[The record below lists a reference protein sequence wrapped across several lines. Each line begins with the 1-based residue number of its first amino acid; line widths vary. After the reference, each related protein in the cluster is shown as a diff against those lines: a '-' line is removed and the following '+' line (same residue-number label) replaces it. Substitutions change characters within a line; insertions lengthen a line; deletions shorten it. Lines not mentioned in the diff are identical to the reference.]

1 MKVIC
6 DRKTNEHIEVGQYGE
21 KRLEF
26 LYNTFFGRILL
37 KIVIMPFFS
46 KINGI
51 YNNTTFSKRK
61 ISKFVKK
68 YNMNLT
74 DYEKKEYKSFNDF
87 FTRKKVGINID
98 ENKSDFISPADSKLL
113 IYKIKDE
120 LKVQIKN
127 STYTLSE
134 LLDCENDLEKYLNGY
149 CLVFRLAMDDYHRYC
164 FVDDGQV
171 KNQKYIKGK
180 LHTVSSISNK
190 HKIYSQ
196 NSRIC
201 NYLKT
206 DNFGDIIVIEVGAL
220 LVGKIKNHNNKIF
233 KKGQEKGYF
242 ELGGSTIVI
251 LVQNNV
257 KIDRDIIENSLN
269 GIETTVK
276 YGEKI
281 GEKLC

>member
-6 DRKTNEHIEVGQYGE
+6 NRETNEHIEVQQYGE
-21 KRLEF
+21 KKLNF
-26 LYNTFFGRILL
+26 LYNTFGGRILL
-37 KIVIMPFFS
+37 KIAIMPVFS

-51 YNNTTFSKRK
+51 YNNTIISKRK
-61 ISKFVKK
+61 IYKFVKK
-68 YNMNLT
+68 YNINLT
-74 DYEKKEYKSFNDF
+74 EYEKKEYKSFNDF
-87 FTRKKVGINID
+87 FTRKKVEINID

-113 IYKIKDE
+113 IYKIEDG

-134 LLDCENDLEKYLNGY
+134 LLNSENDLEKYLNGN
-149 CLVFRLAMDDYHRYC
+149 CLIFRLAMDDYHRYC

-171 KNQKYIKGK
+171 KSQKYIKGK
-180 LHTVSSISNK
+180 LHTVSSISNE

-220 LVGKIKNHNNKIF
+220 LVGKIKNHNIKVF

-242 ELGGSTIVI
+242 ELGGSTIVV
-251 LVQNNV
+251 LVHNNI
-257 KIDRDIIENSLN
+257 KIDSDIIENSLN
-269 GIETTVK
+269 GIETKVK